1 MKVYISLN
9 QLTTR
14 IDTLQK
20 KFKKGYSQSKVW
32 SFELKLAHTGVRTRH
47 NQTFG
52 QRYVSNFC
60 SNVAPPRARKLRWY
74 VFLIC
79 LLKLPQVSGL

>member
-1 MKVYISLN
+1 MKSVYQFEPINHKNWHTAEKVQKRLFPVESL
-9 QLTTR
+9 
-14 IDTLQK
+14 
-20 KFKKGYSQSKVW
+20 
-32 SFELKLAHTGVRTRH
+32 ELKLAHTGVRTRH